1 MERKRAHFDIYI
13 YIIIKKP
20 QHREKGA
27 WKRDS
32 RILTSGFKGRF
43 FLWLGQTTNN
53 ACGIFQ
59 SRQSCTVNIVSES
72 IYFGRLS
79 PLGLDQQSTAQ
90 VLVIRQPKNWSTYLY
105 DTKFNA
111 RKMKIF
117 WRWVWYCV
125 LGGLDQVSR
134 YLFKFAKSPSLD
146 FSFFY
151 FIQLKYDGRKDP
163 CQWTT
168 RKSRFN

>member
-1 MERKRAHFDIYI
+1 METGFEDSHIRV
-13 YIIIKKP
+13 
-20 QHREKGA
+20 QGA
-27 WKRDS
+27 
-32 RILTSGFKGRF
+32 F
-43 FLWLGQTTNN
+43 FLMAGSNDEQCMRN
-53 ACGIFQ
+53 FQ

-72 IYFGRLS
+72 ICFGRLS
-79 PLGLDQQSTAQ
+79 LGLDQQSTAQ
-90 VLVIRQPKNWSTYLY
+90 VLVISNRKTEVPTCTILI
-105 DTKFNA
+105 NA